1 MIKFKKYLDDV
12 NESKIVLKRRYTE
25 NHPEKNVR
33 RGANIR
39 NTIIEALRDKKL
51 TLSEFKEIVS
61 QHSKSPNKWTQ
72 RNKRFFTIEEDN
84 VTLSKYGNKIA
95 NTLQT
100 VNEKKV
106 EPGKYSGLYYDTA
119 EKVFKRERIKVGWA
133 LIDKWLQKAH
143 DEGYLEYTAE
153 YVRDA
158 EKDIRAAID
167 KIGKKNMKMF
177 AYESKVNEAKIK
189 PFRKVKVGDIGQDYN
204 GEDVTIIAVG
214 KLGKLMKYDDTGMA
228 EDGLSQGYLDKRD
241 DAVAV
246 ESPDGG
252 YAVFTYGD
260 DGVMVA
266 ESEVNEAKINPA
278 GYVKAGKL
286 GYNDQFLGR
295 RSLSYTLSVDLGMNP
310 KHEFGGG
317 DWLGF
322 DHVSMYN
329 SGGKKNGTILDDA
342 LTGKYTYDELK
353 SAAADFL
360 GIKESVNEGRAK
372 ATQLL
377 KDVSKGS
384 ATEVEGIKLSKEMA
398 GCFLEWLKSSTYGKK
413 FSDLPF
419 NKLFTASFNWGLD
432 RYISKDCKPEYKEL
446 KQQAKAMKES
456 ITYTDFQTFIN
467 EKYYTLNEKT
477 LKDYGLDRKFGAAL
491 DALPSKK
498 FNDKDV
504 TALAQKYNQ
513 DVGQALKY
521 AKSAFGWLWN
531 ESNEVSKSGI
541 VNEALKSSKLRNL
554 LSMHKTHKSILKA
567 IYGKTKIALDKV
579 EDHQLQDID
588 PKDGQNVKGIVFY
601 YTTQEKDNPYADP
614 DSYYN
619 QTFPANALLAV
630 GTGKEFYYV
639 SYDYRNG
646 RGEGYSL
653 STSATR
659 SFRRSNSD
667 VGYNKQY
674 RGWDASGL
682 GSVKRVQAVA
692 DAAFVIDP
700 ANFGT
705 TIDKRELRAKSREGA
720 IAFQDDKEFRRA
732 NELRYAEILTK
743 RASKEPIDKMVEK
756 AIDDIAD
763 LMKAAMKNQTKNKYG
778 EIVAGTGADGRAYRI
793 NDLTHFASKI
803 MDDYERWASYINQAE
818 EAEKSLKDDGGDSS
832 YSQYS
837 IKRYRSDAAGYAKSI
852 KDRLKKLKKRNLAW

>member
-1 MIKFKKYLDDV
+1 MIKFKKYLEEV
-12 NESKIVLKRRYTE
+12 NEGKIVLKRRYTE
-25 NHPEKNVR
+25 NYPEKNVNK
-33 RGANIR
+33 GTTVR
-39 NTIIEALRDKKL
+39 NAIIEALRDKKL

-84 VTLSKYGNKIA
+84 VSLSKYGTKI
-95 NTLQT
+95 LDSLEP
-100 VNEKKV
+100 VNEKTHNKKSV
-106 EPGKYSGLYYDTA
+106 LKALGKSDDATILVKGQEYIIYNPDSNNDDNAAMWGDKT
-119 EKVFKRERIKVGWA
+119 VFALDQDGDEHEIDYKDIERI
-133 LIDKWLQKAH
+133 D
-143 DEGYLEYTAE
+143 
-153 YVRDA
+153 
-158 EKDIRAAID
+158 
-167 KIGKKNMKMF
+167 
-177 AYESKVNEAKIK
+177 AYESVVNEARIK
-189 PFRKVKVGDIGQDYN
+189 PFRKVKAGDIGQDYN

-228 EDGLSQGYLDKRD
+228 EDGLEQGYLDKRD

-252 YAVFTYGD
+252 YAVYTYGD

-266 ESEVNEAKINPA
+266 ESEINEA
-278 GYVKAGKL
+278 
-286 GYNDQFLGR
+286 
-295 RSLSYTLSVDLGMNP
+295 
-310 KHEFGGG
+310 
-317 DWLGF
+317 
-322 DHVSMYN
+322 
-329 SGGKKNGTILDDA
+329 
-342 LTGKYTYDELK
+342 
-353 SAAADFL
+353 
-360 GIKESVNEGRAK
+360 RAK

-377 KDVSKGS
+377 KDVAKGS
-384 ATEVEGIKLSKEMA
+384 ASEVEGIKLSKEMA
-398 GCFLEWLKSSTYGKK
+398 GCFLEWLKGSTYGKK

-432 RYISKDCKPEYKEL
+432 RYISKDCKQEYKEL
-446 KQQAKAMKES
+446 KQQAKAMKEMV
-456 ITYTDFQTFIN
+456 YTSFSNFIN
-467 EKYYTLNEKT
+467 EKYDELNEKT
-477 LKDYGLDRKFGAAL
+477 LKDYGLSRKFGSAL

-504 TALAQKYNQ
+504 TALAKKYKE

-521 AKSAFGWLWN
+521 AKSAFGWLWK
-531 ESNEVSKSGI
+531 ESNEFVSESFENFI
-541 VNEALKSSKLRNL
+541 NEENMNEALKSSKLRNL

-614 DSYYN
+614 DSYWN
-619 QTFPANALLAV
+619 QKFPANALLAV

-646 RGEGYSL
+646 RGKGYSL
-653 STSATR
+653 STNATR
-659 SFRRSNSD
+659 SFRRSNAD
-667 VGYNKQY
+667 VGYNKNY

-778 EIVAGTGADGRAYRI
+778 EIIAGTGADGRAYRI

-803 MDDYERWASYINQAE
+803 MDDYERWAGYINQAA
-818 EAEKSLKDDGGDSS
+818 EAEKSLKDEGGDSS

-837 IKRYRSDAAGYAKSI
+837 IKRYKSDAAEYAKSI

>member
-1 MIKFKKYLDDV
+1 MIKFKKYLEEV
-12 NESKIVLKRRYTE
+12 NEGKIVLKRKYTE
-25 NHPEKNVR
+25 NYPEKNVR
-33 RGANIR
+33 KGTTVR
-39 NTIIEALRDKKL
+39 NAIIEALRDKKL

-61 QHSKSPNKWTQ
+61 RHSKSPNKWTQ

-84 VTLSKYGNKIA
+84 VSLSKYGTKI
-95 NTLQT
+95 LDSLEP
-100 VNEKKV
+100 VNEKTHNKKSVLKALGKSDDATILVKGQEYIIYNPDSNNDDNAAMWGDKTVFALDQDGDEHEIDYKDIERIDAYESVVTEKKV
-106 EPGKYSGLYYDTA
+106 HPGKYSGLYYDTA
-119 EKVFKRERIKVGWA
+119 EKVFKREGVPVGWA

-143 DEGYLEYTAE
+143 DQGHLEYTAA
-153 YVRDA
+153 YGKDA
-158 EKDIRAAID
+158 EKDIKAAIKSITKD
-167 KIGKKNMKMF
+167 VSNLSDYKKTLKMF
-177 AYESKVNEAKIK
+177 AYESKVNEARIK
-189 PFRKVKVGDIGQDYN
+189 PFRKVKAGDVGQDYN
-204 GEDVTIIAVG
+204 GEDVTIVAVG
-214 KLGKLMKYDDTGMA
+214 KLGKLMRYDDTGMA

-252 YAVFTYGD
+252 YAVYTYGD

-266 ESEVNEAKINPA
+266 ESEI
-278 GYVKAGKL
+278 
-286 GYNDQFLGR
+286 
-295 RSLSYTLSVDLGMNP
+295 
-310 KHEFGGG
+310 
-317 DWLGF
+317 
-322 DHVSMYN
+322 
-329 SGGKKNGTILDDA
+329 
-342 LTGKYTYDELK
+342 
-353 SAAADFL
+353 
-360 GIKESVNEGRAK
+360 NEGRAK
-372 ATQLL
+372 ATQML
-377 KDVSKGS
+377 KDVAKGS

-446 KQQAKAMKES
+446 KQQAKAMKEMV
-456 ITYTDFQTFIN
+456 YTSFSNFIN
-467 EKYYTLNEKT
+467 EKYDELNEKT
-477 LKDYGLDRKFGAAL
+477 LEDYGLSRKFGSAL

-504 TALAQKYNQ
+504 TALAKKYKEN
-513 DVGQALKY
+513 VGQALKY

-531 ESNEVSKSGI
+531 ESNELIAGNFEDFINEEI

-614 DSYYN
+614 DSYWN
-619 QTFPANALLAV
+619 QKFPANALLAV

-659 SFRRSNSD
+659 SFRRSNAD
-667 VGYNKQY
+667 VGYNKNY

-720 IAFQDDKEFRRA
+720 IAFQDDREFRRA
-732 NELRYAEILTK
+732 NELRYKEILTK

-763 LMKAAMKNQTKNKYG
+763 LMKAAMKNQTKNQYG
-778 EIVAGTGADGRAYRI
+778 EIVAGTGANGRAYRI

-803 MDDYERWASYINQAE
+803 MDDYERWASYINQAA
-818 EAEKSLKDDGGDSS
+818 EAEKSLKDEGGDSS

-837 IKRYRSDAAGYAKSI
+837 IKRYKTDAAEYAKSI